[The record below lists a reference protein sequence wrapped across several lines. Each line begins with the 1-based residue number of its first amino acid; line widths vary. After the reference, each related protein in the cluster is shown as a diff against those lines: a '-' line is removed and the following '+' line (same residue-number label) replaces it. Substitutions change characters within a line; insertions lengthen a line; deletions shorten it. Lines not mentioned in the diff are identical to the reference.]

1 MKLEIFQITVIF
13 GGSQVPREVQAKSS
27 SQKNHPGSSLQK
39 SPLGCSPKR
48 SPRTFRRK
56 LPSVQTFAGRSL
68 KNTPEKFPRYFP
80 GNPVDTVPIKKGSLK
95 KPLHCSLKYSP
106 KNIGAQKESQ
116 QKHPKPSTNSS
127 PRNLSWLRPSETPR
141 IVSSIEPSGD
151 RIGRVEPGSMDLVQ
165 GLLRISSLADCMS

>member
-106 KNIGAQKESQ
+106 KNIKNSVSPLGPKKKANKNIQNPVRTV
-116 QKHPKPSTNSS
+116 HPGTF
-127 PRNLSWLRPSETPR
+127 L
-141 IVSSIEPSGD
+141 G
-151 RIGRVEPGSMDLVQ
+151 
-165 GLLRISSLADCMS
+165 